1 MLTASV
7 EYSSISYV
15 SLCYISYILYPF
27 VISLLCLLCISLLLF
42 DYSFTPTG
50 TWTFT
55 HNMLTYS
62 KCYSQSNLCDN
73 INLYHTAKSQLTY
86 MWYYKKTLDHTCILG
101 HAQGTELSFTR
112 HSKPFHWITQKRSID
127 INDDGMCA
135 VFSVTLTYSCNLVPR

>member
-1 MLTASV
+1 MYL
-7 EYSSISYV
+7 
-15 SLCYISYILYPF
+15 F
-27 VISLLCLLCISLLLF
+27 VISLISYIPLLYLCYIFDMSLMYLF
-42 DYSFTPTG
+42 VAIWLFVY
-50 TWTFT
+50 T
-55 HNMLTYS
+55 HWHVTMLTYS
-62 KCYSQSNLCDN
+62 KHYSQSNLCDN

-86 MWYYKKTLDHTCILG
+86 TWYYKKTLDHTCILG